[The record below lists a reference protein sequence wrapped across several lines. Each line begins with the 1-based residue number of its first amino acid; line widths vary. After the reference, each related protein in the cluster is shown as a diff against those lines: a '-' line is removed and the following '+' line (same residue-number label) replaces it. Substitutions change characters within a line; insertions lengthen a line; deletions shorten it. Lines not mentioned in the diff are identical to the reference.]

1 MRGRTVR
8 RALVLCTTIVAAFQL
23 PLRAANGVT
32 QDVPV
37 PAGIENMAQALGISP
52 TPERSRFVAE
62 VARLTHPVADGK
74 NTTRAKAALALRDLK
89 KSGSTPQSQ
98 IDSVPIPLTV
108 DVWSRAVFKR
118 NVPPDEIVAAIV
130 SDPRAA
136 HLCHGLAGLDD
147 RTLQFFGDHPQLITW
162 LYEHAA
168 ASFAAFAGSLHIQDN
183 RVMAPGGAVAAPL
196 WEAVVGEPIERAE
209 PFVRELF
216 SRDQGRLSSFYNVI
230 AEQDAAHAAFSLG
243 LWTKDPATRLR
254 RFETLADLN
263 KSLLAQW
270 QPARLPFA
278 RPLDDIESI
287 LSRVQ
292 VEHDGSPSPPAGRS
306 AWAWVFDGP
315 ALRFDATAPAD
326 GDSSDLVDAAWLV
339 QAIGS
344 PEPTVR
350 GDRLD
355 QLAFGQRAF
364 SKADSGSRADVL
376 LAIRGF
382 ATYRSLMLSLERS
395 GVRHASVYATATR
408 QAQQIGTL
416 DERHRLLAVSQYQG
430 MLALIERMA
439 MTKTI
444 DVSTT
449 ETLVASLS
457 KLPLNDG
464 RHGVAIAEWMN
475 RDLRKAITDAP
486 STSGSGG
493 HAAAQDLE
501 STLLSALAGRKSAR
515 SSSAARIPWEGQ
527 VYRLDLAASEEQRL
541 QRIRDRQGPPRVDL
555 AVELAQVVGKLEG
568 GSTTLADVSAAV
580 EALRRIAL
588 DTAPSS
594 PAGFNALRR
603 SHEIIERSADEL
615 SKLRTKSDLQK
626 AGRVAEGL
634 KDLIDEVLADA
645 LLSWT
650 YAVSI
655 ADADSPVLLVGNVA
669 QRHDF
674 GIGRSERG
682 MRAHLEW
689 AQPRQRISAGVPWH
703 VSGSLLG
710 LDLALSS
717 QTLRR
722 VNAERVVDAPTL
734 STNEREAFAASV
746 ALLNP
751 YALQDGDR
759 DVITEAIARGRQRV
773 TLLAEEGGALD
784 QIADEIRM
792 DGWRRRALQW
802 MLVREPE
809 RIGSMFSMTELLYLG
824 GAPVNDLQSWGMAAH
839 ATLGCICSRL
849 APPGEWRTLLG
860 RPQLG
865 LMATVVPDLHLQVA
879 ILLRELQLPAAIA
892 RSVLTA
898 AVQDFIDEARPTD
911 ANDWIGLV
919 RATQTL
925 SRERV
930 EDYVA
935 GATAYGPLVPD
946 APTDSVR

>member
-1 MRGRTVR
+1 
-8 RALVLCTTIVAAFQL
+8 
-23 PLRAANGVT
+23 
-32 QDVPV
+32 
-37 PAGIENMAQALGISP
+37 MARALGISP

-74 NTTRAKAALALRDLK
+74 NTTRAKAALALRDLQ
-89 KSGSTPQSQ
+89 KSGSTSQSQ
-98 IDSVPIPLTV
+98 IDSVPIPLTA
-108 DVWSRAVFKR
+108 DTWSRAVFKR
-118 NVPPDEIVAAIV
+118 NVPPTEIVAAIV

-147 RTLQFFGDHPQLITW
+147 RTLQFLADHPQLITW

-168 ASFAAFAGSLHIQDN
+168 ASFAVFAGSLHIQDS
-183 RVMAPGGAVAAPL
+183 RVMAPGGAPAAPL
-196 WEAVVGEPIERAE
+196 WEAVVGEPIDRAE
-209 PFVRELF
+209 PFIRELF
-216 SRDQGRLSSFYNVI
+216 SRDQGRLASLYSVI
-230 AEQDAAHAAFSLG
+230 AEQDAAHAAFALG

-254 RFETLADLN
+254 RFETLVDLN
-263 KSLLAQW
+263 KSLFAQW

-287 LSRVQ
+287 LTRVQ

-306 AWAWVFDGP
+306 AWAWVFDGSDLP
-315 ALRFDATAPAD
+315 VDATAPAD
-326 GDSSDLVDAAWLV
+326 GDNGDLIDAAWLV

-344 PEPTVR
+344 PEPIVR

-355 QLAFGQRAF
+355 QLTFGQRAF
-364 SKADSGSRADVL
+364 SKADSSSRADVL

-395 GVRHASVYATATR
+395 GVRHASVYATAMR
-408 QAQQIGTL
+408 RAQQMGTL
-416 DERHRLLAVSQYQG
+416 DERHRLLAVTQYQG
-430 MLALIERMA
+430 MLALIERMSI
-439 MTKTI
+439 TRTI

-449 ETLVASLS
+449 ETLIASLS

-464 RHGVAIAEWMN
+464 RHGAAIAHWMN
-475 RDLRKAITDAP
+475 QDLRKAITVAP
-486 STSGSGG
+486 STSGSDGR
-493 HAAAQDLE
+493 AAQDLE
-501 STLLSALAGRKSAR
+501 STLLSALAGRRTAR

-555 AVELAQVVGKLEG
+555 AVDLAQVVGKLEG
-568 GSTTLADVSAAV
+568 GSTTVADASAAV
-580 EALRRIAL
+580 EALKRIAL

-594 PAGFNALRR
+594 PAGFNSLRR
-603 SHEIIERSADEL
+603 AHEIVERAADEL
-615 SKLRTKSDLQK
+615 AKLKTKSDLQR
-626 AGRVAEGL
+626 AVRIIEGL
-634 KDLIDEVLADA
+634 GDLADEVLSDA
-645 LLSWT
+645 LMSWA

-655 ADADSPVLLVGNVA
+655 ADADSSVLLVGNVA

-674 GIGRSERG
+674 GIGRNERG
-682 MRAHLEW
+682 TRPHLEW

-717 QTLRR
+717 QALRR

-751 YALQDGDR
+751 YALQDRDR
-759 DVITEAIARGRQRV
+759 DVIAEGIARGRQRV

-802 MLVREPE
+802 VLVREPE
-809 RIGSMFSMTELLYLG
+809 RIGSMFSITELLYLG

-865 LMATVVPDLHLQVA
+865 LMATVVPDLHFQVA

-911 ANDWIGLV
+911 ANDWLGLV

-935 GATAYGPLVPD
+935 GATAYGPLIPD
-946 APTDSVR
+946 GPTDSVR

>member
-1 MRGRTVR
+1 M
-8 RALVLCTTIVAAFQL
+8 TIVAAFQL
-23 PLRAANGVT
+23 PLRAASGLT

-37 PAGIENMAQALGISP
+37 PAGIENMARALGISP

-89 KSGSTPQSQ
+89 KSGGSTSQ

-108 DVWSRAVFKR
+108 DIWSRAVFKR

-136 HLCHGLAGLDD
+136 HLGHGLAGLDD
-147 RTLQFFGDHPQLITW
+147 RTLQFFADHPPLITW

-168 ASFAAFAGSLHIQDN
+168 ASFAAFAGSLHIQGN
-183 RVMAPGGAVAAPL
+183 QVVAPGGAMAAPL
-196 WEAVVGEPIERAE
+196 WEAVVGEPIDRAE

-216 SRDQGRLSSFYNVI
+216 SRDQGRLASLYSVI
-230 AEQDAAHAAFSLG
+230 AEQDAPHTAFALG

-263 KSLLAQW
+263 KNLFAQW

-287 LSRVQ
+287 LSRVR
-292 VEHDGSPSPPAGRS
+292 VERDGSPSLPAGRS
-306 AWAWVFDGP
+306 AWARAFDGS
-315 ALRFDATAPAD
+315 ALPLDATTASADAD
-326 GDSSDLVDAAWLV
+326 GGDLVDASWLV

-364 SKADSGSRADVL
+364 SEADSGSRADVL
-376 LAIRGF
+376 MAIRGF

-395 GVRHASVYATATR
+395 GVRHASVYATAISR
-408 QAQQIGTL
+408 AQQIGTL
-416 DERHRLLAVSQYQG
+416 DERHRLLAVIQYQG
-430 MLALIERMA
+430 VLALIERMSI
-439 MTKTI
+439 TKTI
-444 DVSTT
+444 DVPTT
-449 ETLVASLS
+449 ERLVATLS

-464 RHGVAIAEWMN
+464 RYGTAIAAWME
-475 RDLRKAITDAP
+475 RDLRGSIIAGL
-486 STSGSGG
+486 STPGSNDRV
-493 HAAAQDLE
+493 AQDLE
-501 STLLSALAGRKSAR
+501 SLLLGGLAGRKTSP
-515 SSSAARIPWEGQ
+515 SFPAARIPWEGQ
-527 VYRLDLAASEEQRL
+527 VYRLDLATSEEQRL

-555 AVELAQVVGKLEG
+555 AVDLAHVAGRLESG
-568 GSTTLADVSAAV
+568 PTTSADVAGAI
-580 EALRRIAL
+580 EALTRIAL

-594 PAGFNALRR
+594 PAGFNGLRR
-603 SHEIIERSADEL
+603 SHEIVEHAADEL
-615 SKLRTKSDLQK
+615 SKLRTKSDLQR
-626 AGRVAEGL
+626 AGRIAEGL
-634 KDLIDEVLADA
+634 RDLTDEVLADV
-645 LLSWT
+645 LLSWA

-682 MRAHLEW
+682 TRAHLEW

-710 LDLALSS
+710 LDLALSP
-717 QTLRR
+717 QALRR

-759 DVITEAIARGRQRV
+759 DVIAEAVARGRQRV
-773 TLLAEEGGALD
+773 TLLAEEGGALE

-892 RSVLTA
+892 RSVLAA
-898 AVQDFIDEARPTD
+898 AVQDFIDEARTTD
-911 ANDWIGLV
+911 ANDWLGLV

-935 GATAYGPLVPD
+935 GTTAYGPLVPD
-946 APTDSVR
+946 GPADPVR

>member
-8 RALVLCTTIVAAFQL
+8 RAFVLSTTIVAAFQL
-23 PLRAANGVT
+23 PLRAADGLT

-37 PAGIENMAQALGISP
+37 PAGIENMARALGITP

-89 KSGSTPQSQ
+89 KSGSPQLQ

-118 NVPPDEIVAAIV
+118 NIPPDEIVAAIV
-130 SDPRAA
+130 SEPRAA

-147 RTLQFFGDHPQLITW
+147 RTLQFFAEHPSLVTW

-168 ASFAAFAGSLHIQDN
+168 ASFAAFAGTLHVQDN
-183 RVMAPGGAVAAPL
+183 RVMAPGGPPAAPL
-196 WEAVVGEPIERAE
+196 WEAVVGEPIDRAE
-209 PFVRELF
+209 LFIRELF
-216 SRDQGRLSSFYNVI
+216 SRDQGRLASLYNVI
-230 AEQDAAHAAFSLG
+230 AEQDAAHAAFALG

-263 KSLLAQW
+263 KSLFAQW

-287 LSRVQ
+287 LSRVR

-306 AWAWVFDGP
+306 AWAWVFDGADLP
-315 ALRFDATAPAD
+315 LDASAAPAD
-326 GDSSDLVDAAWLV
+326 ADGSDLVDAAWLV

-344 PEPTVR
+344 PEPVVR

-364 SKADSGSRADVL
+364 AKADSSSRADVL

-395 GVRHASVYATATR
+395 GVRHASVYAAATR
-408 QAQQIGTL
+408 RAQQIGTL
-416 DERHRLLAVSQYQG
+416 DERHRLLAVVQYQG
-430 MLALIERMA
+430 MLALIERMSI
-439 MTKTI
+439 TKTI
-444 DVSTT
+444 DVSAT

-457 KLPLNDG
+457 KLPLKDG
-464 RHGVAIAEWMN
+464 RHGAAFGDWMN

-486 STSGSGG
+486 STSGSSG
-493 HAAAQDLE
+493 HTAQDLE
-501 STLLSALAGRKSAR
+501 STLLSALAGRKTAR
-515 SSSAARIPWEGQ
+515 SSSVARIPWEGQ

-541 QRIRDRQGPPRVDL
+541 QRIRDRQGPPRLDL
-555 AVELAQVVGKLEG
+555 AVDLAQVVGKLEG
-568 GSTTLADVSAAV
+568 GSTTLADVSTAV
-580 EALRRIAL
+580 EALKTIAL

-594 PAGFNALRR
+594 AGGFNSLRR
-603 SHEIIERSADEL
+603 SHEIIERAADEL
-615 SKLRTKSDLQK
+615 SKLRTKSDLQR
-626 AGRVAEGL
+626 AVRIADGL
-634 KDLIDEVLADA
+634 RDLADEVLADA
-645 LLSWT
+645 LLSWA

-689 AQPRQRISAGVPWH
+689 AEPRQRISAGVPWH

-710 LDLALSS
+710 LDLALST
-717 QTLRR
+717 QALRR

-751 YALQDGDR
+751 YALQDGDP
-759 DVITEAIARGRQRV
+759 DVIAEAIARGRQRV
-773 TLLAEEGGALD
+773 TLLAEESGALD

-839 ATLGCICSRL
+839 VTLGCVCSRL

-911 ANDWIGLV
+911 ANDWLGLV

-925 SRERV
+925 TRERV

-946 APTDSVR
+946 VRPDTVR

>member
-8 RALVLCTTIVAAFQL
+8 RAFVLCTTIVAAFQL
-23 PLRAANGVT
+23 HLRAASGLT

-37 PAGIENMAQALGISP
+37 PAGIENMARALGISP

-62 VARLTHPVADGK
+62 AARLTHPVADGK
-74 NTTRAKAALALRDLK
+74 NTTRAKAALALRELR
-89 KSGSTPQSQ
+89 KSGLPSPSQ
-98 IDSVPIPLTV
+98 VDSVPIPLTV

-118 NVPPDEIVAAIV
+118 NVAPDEIVAAIV

-147 RTLQFFGDHPQLITW
+147 RTLQFFVDHPPLITW

-168 ASFAAFAGSLHIQDN
+168 ASFAAFAASLHIQDN
-183 RVMAPGGAVAAPL
+183 RVVVPGGAMAAPL
-196 WEAVVGEPIERAE
+196 WEAVVGEPIDRAE
-209 PFVRELF
+209 LFVRELF
-216 SRDQGRLSSFYNVI
+216 SRDQGRLASLYNVI
-230 AEQDAAHAAFSLG
+230 AEQDSSHAAFALG

-263 KSLLAQW
+263 KSLFAQW

-287 LSRVQ
+287 LSRVR
-292 VEHDGSPSPPAGRS
+292 VEDDGSPSPPAGKF
-306 AWAWVFDGP
+306 AWAWIFDSSDLP
-315 ALRFDATAPAD
+315 LETTAALPDD
-326 GDSSDLVDAAWLV
+326 GSDLVDAAWLV

-344 PEPTVR
+344 PEPVVR

-364 SKADSGSRADVL
+364 SKADRGSTADVL
-376 LAIRGF
+376 LTIRGF
-382 ATYRSLMLSLERS
+382 GIYRSLMLSLERS
-395 GVRHASVYATATR
+395 GVRHASVYAAATR
-408 QAQQIGTL
+408 RAQQIGTL
-416 DERHRLLAVSQYQG
+416 DERHRLLAVVQYQG
-430 MLALIERMA
+430 VLALIERMSIA
-439 MTKTI
+439 RTI

-449 ETLVASLS
+449 ETLVTSLA
-457 KLPLNDG
+457 KLPLKDDG
-464 RHGVAIAEWMN
+464 RYGVAIADWMN
-475 RDLRKAITDAP
+475 RDLRRAIADT
-486 STSGSGG
+486 SSMSGSGG
-493 HAAAQDLE
+493 RAAQDLE
-501 STLLSALAGRKSAR
+501 STLLNALAGKKTAG
-515 SSSAARIPWEGQ
+515 SSSAVRIPWEGQ

-555 AVELAQVVGKLEG
+555 AVDLAQAVGKLDG
-568 GSTTLADVSAAV
+568 GSTTLAEVSAAV
-580 EALRRIAL
+580 EALKTIAL

-594 PAGFNALRR
+594 PSGFNGLRR
-603 SHEIIERSADEL
+603 SHEIVERTVDEL
-615 SKLRTKSDLQK
+615 SKLRTKSDLQR
-626 AGRVAEGL
+626 AGRIAEGL
-634 KDLIDEVLADA
+634 RDLSDEVLADA
-645 LLSWT
+645 LLSWA

-682 MRAHLEW
+682 MRPHLEW

-710 LDLALSS
+710 LDLALAS
-717 QTLRR
+717 QALRR

-751 YALQDGDR
+751 YALRDGDR
-759 DVITEAIARGRQRV
+759 DVIAEAVTRGRQRV

-784 QIADEIRM
+784 QIANDIHM

-809 RIGSMFSMTELLYLG
+809 RVESMFSMTELLHLG
-824 GAPVNDLQSWGMAAH
+824 GAPVDDLQSWGMAAH
-839 ATLGCICSRL
+839 ATLGCACSRL

-892 RSVLTA
+892 RSVLSA
-898 AVQDFIDEARPTD
+898 AVQDFIDEARTTD
-911 ANDWIGLV
+911 ANDWLGLV
-919 RATQTL
+919 RATQAL

-935 GATAYGPLVPD
+935 GATASGPLVPD
-946 APTDSVR
+946 APADPVR